1 MARIHY
7 ATPAQL
13 PELIHQ
19 SGLPKNTPPPT
30 NAFRMLAHAPTVSA
44 QTLRL
49 VLTLLTETDLA
60 RASI

>member
-13 PELIHQ
+13 AELMHQ
-19 SGLPKNTPPPT
+19 SGLPKNTPPT

-49 VLTLLTETDLA
+49 V
-60 RASI
+60 